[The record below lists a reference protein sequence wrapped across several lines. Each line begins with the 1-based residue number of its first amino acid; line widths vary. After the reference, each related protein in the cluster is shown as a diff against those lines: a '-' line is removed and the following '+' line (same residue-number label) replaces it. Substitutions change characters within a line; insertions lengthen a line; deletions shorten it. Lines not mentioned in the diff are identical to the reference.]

1 MYGARHGAITS
12 FHQRMN
18 ASTAYVVN
26 HADDRGVDM
35 LTDRNGRRTN
45 MPRYK
50 FKLNDDS
57 GGVEDG
63 FGVNLPNGEIAQRYA
78 CDVVRELMD
87 HRERKT
93 RHWRLEVYQDNG
105 EKVFDIPFA
114 KLDQALDGLHP
125 QSRAL
130 VKLCA
135 QQVRSL
141 KDAYDDASLT
151 WREAR
156 SLVARSRGK
165 PYLAVDHGRKVIR
178 DRS

>member
-26 HADDRGVDM
+26 HADDRDVDM
-35 LTDRNGRRTN
+35 LTGRDKRRTN

-50 FKLNDDS
+50 FKLNYGT
-57 GGVEDG
+57 GGVEDDL
-63 FGVNLPNGEIAQRYA
+63 GVNLPNGEIAHRYA

-114 KLDQALDGLHP
+114 KLDQALDGPRP
-125 QSRAL
+125 QRQAL
-130 VKLCA
+130 VKPRA
-135 QQVRSL
+135 QQVRSV
-141 KDAYDDASLT
+141 KDCNVT
-151 WREAR
+151 RR
-156 SLVARSRGK
+156 QARSRGK
-165 PYLAVDHGRKVIR
+165 LYLVVDIGSRTASPR
-178 DRS
+178 GSD